1 MKKGAGALA
10 SRRSMRASASA
21 VLAYAAMLRALRSS
35 AGHRATRQVGGR
47 GSRLV
52 ADGLKQQA
60 DRRASV
66 HIRATVDGHVQNIL
80 NKTGFNSRA
89 QAYAANWRQELARL
103 PPAD

>member
-1 MKKGAGALA
+1 
-10 SRRSMRASASA
+10 

-35 AGHRATRQVGGR
+35 AGQRATRQVGGR
-47 GSRLV
+47 GRRLV

-66 HIRATVDGHVQNIL
+66 HSEPTVDSHVQNIL

-89 QAYAANWRQELARL
+89 QIAGWARSSSQ
-103 PPAD
+103 